1 MIKHHKCSLCG
12 KITDNF
18 NAAVNHALS
27 HAYVTRSYAESKGFY
42 VCPVCNTCH
51 DSKEET
57 DECINKHLIV
67 LEELG
72 YI

>member
-1 MIKHHKCSLCG
+1 MIKYHKCSLCG

-18 NAAVNHALS
+18 HDAVNHALS
-27 HAYVTRSYAESKGFY
+27 HAVVARSYSTPHLY
-42 VCPVCNTCH
+42 VCPVCNLCY
-51 DSKEET
+51 ET
-57 DECINKHLIV
+57 SSEMHECINKHLIV